1 MSKQVIL
8 FICGGRKPSPQ
19 NIAELAVSVSEITGD
34 AINEI
39 VVKHFDEDALAKLCV
54 RDSITVIKNQDNKQQ
69 DPSPIREALKFIA
82 EYRKAKGNITD
93 IEFGFLL
100 RSDLAAA
107 KGRVAFNPSSADV
120 VDKAL
125 VSAVEVLCEF
135 DVNPNDLRKYGVSR
149 STLNTVRYA
158 SKFV

>member
-8 FICGGRKPSPQ
+8 FVCGGRKPSPQ
-19 NIAELAVSVSEITGD
+19 NIAELALSVSEITGD

-54 RDSITVIKNQDNKQQ
+54 RESMSVVKSQDKEQ
-69 DPSPIREALKFIA
+69 DVSPIREALKFIA
-82 EYRKAKGNITD
+82 GYRKSKGNITD
-93 IEFGFLL
+93 IEFGFVL
-100 RSDLAAA
+100 RSDLEAA
-107 KGRVAFNPSSADV
+107 KGRVAFNPSSADS
-120 VDKAL
+120 VDNAL
-125 VSAVEVLCEF
+125 ISAVEILCEF
-135 DVNPNDLRKYGVSR
+135 DVNPNDLRKYGVSK

>member
-39 VVKHFDEDALAKLCV
+39 VVKHFDEDALAKMCV
-54 RDSITVIKNQDNKQQ
+54 RESIPVVKNQNNEHGT
-69 DPSPIREALKFIA
+69 SPIREALKFIA
-82 EYRKAKGNITD
+82 EYRKTKGNITD
-93 IEFGFLL
+93 IEFGFVL
-100 RSDLAAA
+100 RSDLEAA
-107 KGRVAFNPSSADV
+107 KGRVAFNPSSANDA
-120 VDKAL
+120 DSAL
-125 VSAVEVLCEF
+125 ISAVEILCEF
-135 DVNPNDLRKYGVSR
+135 EVNPNDLRKYGVSR

>member
-8 FICGGRKPSPQ
+8 FVCGGRKPSTQ
-19 NIAELAVSVSEITGD
+19 NIAKLALSVSEITGD

-54 RDSITVIKNQDNKQQ
+54 RDSIAVIKNQNNEQ
-69 DPSPIREALKFIA
+69 DTSPIREALKFIA
-82 EYRKAKGNITD
+82 GYRKSKGNITD
-93 IEFGFLL
+93 IEFGLVL

-107 KGRVAFNPSSADV
+107 KGRVAFNPSSAD
-120 VDKAL
+120 DADNAL
-125 VSAVEVLCEF
+125 VSAVEILCEF

>member
-39 VVKHFDEDALAKLCV
+39 VAKHFDEDALAKLCV
-54 RDSITVIKNQDNKQQ
+54 RNSMSVVKNQNNEQGT
-69 DPSPIREALKFIA
+69 SPIREALKFIA
-82 EYRKAKGNITD
+82 EYRKTKGNITD
-93 IEFGFLL
+93 IEFGFVL

-107 KGRVAFNPSSADV
+107 KGRVAFNPSSANDV
-120 VDKAL
+120 DSAL
-125 VSAVEVLCEF
+125 ISAVEILCEF
-135 DVNPNDLRKYGVSR
+135 EVNPNDLRKYGVSR